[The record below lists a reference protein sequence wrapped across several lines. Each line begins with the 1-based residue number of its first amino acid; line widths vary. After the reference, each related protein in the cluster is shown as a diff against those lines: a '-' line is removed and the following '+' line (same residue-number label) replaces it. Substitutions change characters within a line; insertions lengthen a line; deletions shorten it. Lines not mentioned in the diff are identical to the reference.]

1 MKPRKR
7 YEYIVSGNTRGA
19 EQEPA
24 LAHTPK
30 EADVAILGAVAGAL
44 GKLGCV
50 KEDGSLDKVEAT
62 IYIKSAKQK
71 SYSMTAYSV
80 SKFGI
85 IRELLNSDEH
95 IASVTVRRLSS
106 TRRFVEWTVTKV
118 PA

>member
-1 MKPRKR
+1 
-7 YEYIVSGNTRGA
+7 
-19 EQEPA
+19 
-24 LAHTPK
+24 
-30 EADVAILGAVAGAL
+30 
-44 GKLGCV
+44 V
-50 KEDGSLDKVEAT
+50 KEDGSLDRVEAT

-106 TRRFVEWTVTKV
+106 TRRFVEWIVTKV